1 MLLQIMEEGR
11 LTDSFGRKIDFRN
24 VILIMTSN
32 VGATSLAKK
41 ETLTFRAGTDETRS
55 EDMKHRLQSDL
66 ERQFRP
72 EFINRLDEVIFF
84 EHLTKDDIKLI
95 IDIEMKDVYDRIEAK
110 GMSLTL
116 QENAKEFLLEKG
128 YSERYGA
135 RPMRRCIE
143 RFIEDPLS
151 EEILKGTLK
160 PGCTIDVVL
169 GNDELVFDI
178 LEAESNEDVPT
189 AS

>member
-1 MLLQIMEEGR
+1 
-11 LTDSFGRKIDFRN
+11 
-24 VILIMTSN
+24 MTSN
-32 VGATSLAKK
+32 VGATTLTKPD
-41 ETLTFRAGTDETRS
+41 TLTFRAGTEEDRS
-55 EDMKHRLQSDL
+55 EDMKHRLKADL

-84 EHLTKDDIKLI
+84 EHLTKEDIKLI

-110 GMSLTL
+110 GMTLTI

-128 YSERYGA
+128 YSQQFGA

-143 RFIEDPLS
+143 RYIEDPLS

-160 PGCTIDVVL
+160 PGCTIDVVH

-178 LEAESNEDVPT
+178 REAESNEDVPT